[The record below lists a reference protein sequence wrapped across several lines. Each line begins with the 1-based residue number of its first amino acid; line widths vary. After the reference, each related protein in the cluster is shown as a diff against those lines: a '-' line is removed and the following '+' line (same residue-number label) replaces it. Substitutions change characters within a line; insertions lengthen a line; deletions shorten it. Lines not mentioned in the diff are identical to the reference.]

1 MKTATVTWITYHN
14 YGTELQAYALQ
25 KYLQSL
31 GYENRILDDRLILAE
46 QYRKNRVQQTAD
58 LSTTGRKTGR
68 KRRDPLS
75 AFLIRA
81 FHYVRNR
88 IEARKTAPY
97 VMSQEQIA
105 HFKQEQLTIDHRLD
119 PRRLDLTAQEYDVF
133 FCGSDQIWS
142 PLDVNFN
149 GYYYLDFPAK
159 KKIAYAP
166 SFGMDTIPA
175 EKADI
180 IRGWLSDFSAISVR
194 EKQNADQ
201 LVQITGREVSWV
213 CDPTLLHDGRFWSA
227 FCAKSEKKRHPYLLC
242 YFLEDK
248 DWYYRYARQTAKRL
262 HLQPILIPCR
272 KSQTNRRLCLREG
285 VGPTEF
291 VSLFEHASYVLTD
304 SYHGSI
310 FSLLFSKQFLYLKR
324 FEDDAPNNQNSR
336 VFSLFQMLDL
346 EKIIVLPDARLSAD
360 SMCIDYEAVQERLE
374 RFRQSSQVY
383 LQRSL
388 GG

>member
-149 GYYYLDFPAK
+149 GY
-159 KKIAYAP
+159 
-166 SFGMDTIPA
+166 
-175 EKADI
+175 
-180 IRGWLSDFSAISVR
+180 
-194 EKQNADQ
+194 
-201 LVQITGREVSWV
+201 
-213 CDPTLLHDGRFWSA
+213 
-227 FCAKSEKKRHPYLLC
+227 
-242 YFLEDK
+242 
-248 DWYYRYARQTAKRL
+248 
-262 HLQPILIPCR
+262 
-272 KSQTNRRLCLREG
+272 
-285 VGPTEF
+285 
-291 VSLFEHASYVLTD
+291 
-304 SYHGSI
+304 
-310 FSLLFSKQFLYLKR
+310 
-324 FEDDAPNNQNSR
+324 
-336 VFSLFQMLDL
+336 
-346 EKIIVLPDARLSAD
+346 
-360 SMCIDYEAVQERLE
+360 
-374 RFRQSSQVY
+374 
-383 LQRSL
+383 
-388 GG
+388 